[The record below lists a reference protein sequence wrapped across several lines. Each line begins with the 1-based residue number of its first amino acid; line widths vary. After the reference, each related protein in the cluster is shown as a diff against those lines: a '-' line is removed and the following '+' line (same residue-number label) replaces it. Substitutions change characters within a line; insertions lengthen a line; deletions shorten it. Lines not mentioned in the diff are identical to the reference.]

1 MQKGIKK
8 LNQTYNNIKKTAFNQ
23 DTNCCT
29 VISAS
34 VVFEKDYDETY
45 AFFKDRGR
53 KNGKG
58 LRTYLLE
65 PILFELA
72 ELEGFKIELFTRHWN
87 FDEDGNSRII
97 SWESEDREET
107 ITYAKTDK
115 SITLKNFRDYLPK
128 GDYILGVRGHVVGV
142 KNGVIQDWTAN
153 VYDRKTGKNRTSQK
167 VLDRIYRIE
176 KKNKVFKDL
185 KSKYDFSKFI

>member
-1 MQKGIKK
+1 M
-8 LNQTYNNIKKTAFNQ
+8 NQTYNNIKKTAFNQ

-34 VVFEKDYDETY
+34 VVFEKDYDETH

-72 ELEGFKIELFTRHWN
+72 ELEGFTIELFTRHWN
-87 FDEDGNSRII
+87 YNEDGKLRMVT
-97 SWESEDREET
+97 WENEDREET

-115 SITLKNFRDYLPK
+115 SINLKNFRDYLPK

-153 VYDRKTGKNRTSQK
+153 VYDRKPGKNRTSQK
-167 VLDRIYRIE
+167 VLDRIYKIE

-185 KSKYDFSKFI
+185 KKSKYDFSKFI

>member
-34 VVFEKDYDETY
+34 VVFEKDYDKTH

-72 ELEGFKIELFTRHWN
+72 KLEGFTIELFTRHWN
-87 FDEDGNSRII
+87 YNDDGKSRMVT
-97 SWESEDREET
+97 WENEDRDET

-128 GDYILGVRGHVVGV
+128 GD
-142 KNGVIQDWTAN
+142 
-153 VYDRKTGKNRTSQK
+153 
-167 VLDRIYRIE
+167 
-176 KKNKVFKDL
+176 
-185 KSKYDFSKFI
+185 